1 VLAEVVVL
9 CKSCQLTIDDFRG
22 QIIAQRE
29 KIMDYRQLGHSGL
42 KVSLHTLGTMNFAG
56 EGFFGMA
63 GSLGPKEAKRLVDIA
78 VDHGVNLIDTANV
91 YTRGKSEE
99 ALGVAM
105 QGRSNQLMVGTKV
118 RFPMGHGPNE
128 QGNSRWHI
136 IHECE
141 ASLKRLGRD
150 HIDIYYLHEWDG
162 QTPVEESM
170 AALDMLV
177 RHGKVRYIG
186 CSNFSGWHIM
196 KCMMAADRH
205 NFAKFVVQQIH
216 YTIESRD
223 AEFELMPIAIDQGV
237 GIQVWSPIAGGLLSG
252 KFRRNA
258 PPPQLSRHVAGW
270 GEPPIRDENRL
281 YNIIDALVKV
291 GEGRGVS
298 AAQVALSWLAGRP
311 AVASIIVGARTE
323 AQLQDN
329 LAAASLVLTSE
340 ERKFLDDVS
349 QLPLLY
355 PYWHQLNAASRLGE
369 ADLSLLGP
377 HVAQMKPRM

>member
-1 VLAEVVVL
+1 
-9 CKSCQLTIDDFRG
+9 
-22 QIIAQRE
+22 
-29 KIMDYRQLGHSGL
+29 MDYRQLGNSGL

-63 GSLGPKEAKRLVDIA
+63 GSVGPKEAKRLVDLA
-78 VDHGVNLIDTANV
+78 VDHGVNLFDTANV
-91 YTRGKSEE
+91 YTTGKSEE

-105 QGRSNQLMVGTKV
+105 KGRSNQLMVGTKV
-118 RFPMGHGPNE
+118 RFPMGQGPNE

-162 QTPVEESM
+162 QTPVDETMS
-170 AALDMLV
+170 ALDTLV
-177 RHGKVRYIG
+177 REGKVRYIG

-196 KCMMAADRH
+196 KCMMAADKH
-205 NFAKFVVQQIH
+205 NFSKFVVQQIH
-216 YTIESRD
+216 YTIEARD
-223 AEFELMPIAIDQGV
+223 AEYELMPIAVDQGV

-270 GEPPIRDENRL
+270 GEPPIRDESRL

-323 AQLQDN
+323 EQLKDN
-329 LAAASLVLTSE
+329 LAASSLVLTAE
-340 ERKFLDDVS
+340 ERKLLDDVS
-349 QLPLLY
+349 QLPLIY
-355 PYWHQLNAASRLGE
+355 PYWHQLNAASRLGT
-369 ADLSLLGP
+369 ADLSLLAP